1 MSSKRPPASTAWQPL
16 FERVRTEALA
26 GRVAEAWALAKPALA
41 SFPGDGPLP
50 LILGSLAQ
58 QAGDSAG
65 ALPLLEKGVTL
76 MPAEAQG
83 WSSLGAARLA
93 TGDEAGALAALEKAV
108 ALAPQD
114 PVVTGNLALG
124 QRRTGQLE
132 AALATYSRALAGI
145 DLTKRPDAINL
156 AVEYANLLRSMARLD
171 DAMALMQQLA
181 AAQPGSAAALRGLG
195 RVAGELGQLDLARQ
209 AATRA
214 LEIEPSA
221 EAWHELG
228 RYLKLSHLFAEA
240 EEALKTATRLKPGLV
255 AAWNELGDVARLSL
269 RLAEA
274 EAAYAEV
281 ARLEP
286 QRFEARSNLVLLQN
300 YRSDL
305 SPEALFAA
313 HLEIGRDLDAAG
325 SAFAAARHYPPRS
338 TPPRIGIVSPDFRR
352 HSVAF
357 FLAPLLAGR
366 DKGAATF
373 VCFSKVGRPDA
384 ITDKLRTL
392 ADEWVDVTGVPDAA
406 LAEIIASRSIDILI
420 DADGHMA
427 GGSLAAFARRPAP
440 VQITWLGYPGTTG
453 MKSMDGRITDEI
465 ADPPGAEAFHT
476 EKLIRLPSGFLCY
489 APAAVAP
496 PVAPLPAGT
505 DGPIT
510 FGSFNTIPKLSPV
523 TLALWSQVLAAVPGS
538 RLLIKTLQTR
548 SPEVRRQLL
557 SAMAGV
563 GIDAGRLII
572 LDHVDD
578 DAGHLAA
585 YGQVDIALDPVPY
598 NGTTTTCEAL
608 WMGVPVITLSG
619 DRHAARVGASIL
631 SRLGLEELVAAS
643 PQDYITVARALAAD
657 RVRLADLRAGLR
669 SRMAR
674 SPLCDARGFS
684 RNFIESV
691 TNFTPRP

>member
-1 MSSKRPPASTAWQPL
+1 MSSKRPPASPAWQPL
-16 FERVRTEALA
+16 FERVRAEALA
-26 GRVAEAWALAKPALA
+26 GRVAEAWAMAKPALA
-41 SFPGDGPLP
+41 TFPGEGAMP

-58 QAGDSAG
+58 QAGDSAS
-65 ALPLLEKGVTL
+65 ALPLLEKGVKL
-76 MPAEAQG
+76 MPGEAQG
-83 WSSLGAARLA
+83 WSSLGAARLG

-114 PVVTGNLALG
+114 PVITGNLALG

-132 AALATYSRALAGI
+132 AALATYSRALAGV
-145 DLTKRPDAINL
+145 DLARRADLITL
-156 AVEYANLLRSMARLD
+156 AVEQANLLRSMARLD
-171 DAMALMQQLA
+171 EAMALMQQLV
-181 AAQPGSAAALRGLG
+181 AAQPASAAALRGLG

-209 AATRA
+209 AVGRA

-240 EEALKTATRLKPGLV
+240 EEALKKALSLKPGLV
-255 AAWNELGDVARLSL
+255 AAWNELGDVTRLSL
-269 RLAEA
+269 RLPEA

-325 SAFAAARHYPPRS
+325 AATAAARRYPPRS

-366 DKGAATF
+366 DRAAATF

-384 ITDKLRTL
+384 ITDKLRAL
-392 ADEWVDVTGVPDAA
+392 ADEWVDVAGLPDAA
-406 LAEIIASRSIDILI
+406 LAEAIAARRIDILI

-427 GGSLAAFARRPAP
+427 SGSLAAFARRPAP

-453 MKSMDGRITDEI
+453 MKSMDGRITDAI

-505 DGPIT
+505 HGPIT
-510 FGSFNTIPKLSPV
+510 FGSFNTIPKLSPA
-523 TLALWSQVLAAVPGS
+523 TLALWGEVLAAVPGS

-557 SAMAGV
+557 SAVADA
-563 GIDAGRLII
+563 GIDPARLII

-608 WMGVPVITLSG
+608 WMGVPVISLRG

-631 SRLGLEELVAAS
+631 SRLGLEELAVTSSQA
-643 PQDYITVARALAAD
+643 YVALAASLAGD
-657 RVRLADLRAGLR
+657 RPHLAALRSGLR
-669 SRMAR
+669 HRMAR

-684 RNFIESV
+684 RQFIESV
-691 TNFTPRP
+691 INFKP

>member
-1 MSSKRPPASTAWQPL
+1 MSSKRPAPPSWPPL

-41 SFPGDGPLP
+41 GFPMDGPLP

-58 QAGDSAG
+58 QAADSAA
-65 ALPLLEKGVTL
+65 ALPLLEKAVLL

-93 TGDEAGALAALEKAV
+93 LGDEAGALAALEKA
-108 ALAPQD
+108 ARLAPQD
-114 PVVTGNLALG
+114 PVITGNLALG

-132 AALATYSRALAGI
+132 AALGTYAHALGGVDLSR
-145 DLTKRPDAINL
+145 RPDVISL
-156 AVEYANLLRSMARLD
+156 AVEYANLLRSTARLD
-171 DAMALMQQLA
+171 EALALMQQLV

-195 RVAGELGQLDLARQ
+195 RAAGELGQLDLARE
-209 AATRA
+209 AVRRA
-214 LEIEPSA
+214 LEIDPCA

-240 EEALKTATRLKPGLV
+240 EEALKAAIRLKPTLV

-274 EAAYAEV
+274 EAAYREV

-286 QRFEARSNLVLLQN
+286 QRFEARSNLALLQN

-305 SPEALFAA
+305 TPEALFAT

-325 SAFAAARHYPPRS
+325 AATAAARRYPPRS

-366 DKGAATF
+366 EKATATF
-373 VCFSKVGRPDA
+373 VCFSRVGRPDA

-392 ADEWVDVTGVPDAA
+392 ADEWVDVAGLPDAA
-406 LAEIIASRSIDILI
+406 LAETIAARKIDILI

-427 GGSLAAFARRPAP
+427 SGSLAAFARRPAP

-453 MKSMDGRITDEI
+453 MKSMDGRITDAI

-476 EKLIRLPSGFLCY
+476 EKPIRLPSGFLCY

-496 PVAPLPAGT
+496 PVAPPPAGH

-523 TLALWSQVLAAVPGS
+523 TLALWAQVLEAVPGS

-548 SPEVRRQLL
+548 SPEVRHQL
-557 SAMAGV
+557 MAAVGAA
-563 GIDAGRLII
+563 GIDPARLII

-585 YGQVDIALDPVPY
+585 YGQVDIALDPTPY
-598 NGTTTTCEAL
+598 NGTTTSCEAL
-608 WMGVPVITLSG
+608 WMGVPVITLRG

-631 SRLGLEELVAAS
+631 SRLGLEDWIADTPA
-643 PQDYITVARALAAD
+643 DYVARARAFAQDRAGLAA
-657 RVRLADLRAGLR
+657 LRAGLR

-674 SPLCDARGFS
+674 SPLCDARGFA
-684 RNFIESV
+684 RQFLDSV
-691 TNFTPRP
+691 INFTG